1 MSDWSQYEGKI
12 GTDPAT
18 GRKFLVQGGRP
29 VLLSP
34 TDPRARPLQLTED
47 QGKSVGY
54 ASLMSEAEKQYQSA
68 RKSGYNP
75 TDLRNSAA
83 SVFEGL
89 PFGGLDG
96 LGAIIRDDAGDLGRS
111 AELAFADAQ
120 LKALSGAAAPEAE
133 VKRNVKTLF
142 PRPGESQTAVDPQ
155 RRAMRETAYGA
166 ARVRSG
172 LGAAQVPAFPT
183 IPPRAPAG
191 RLSPQEAA
199 ALPPGTQFIGLD
211 GQPRV
216 RK

>member
-1 MSDWSQYEGKI
+1 MTDWAQYEGKI
-12 GTDPAT
+12 GTDPRT

-34 TDPRARPLQLTED
+34 ADPRAKPLQLTED

-54 ASLMSEAEKQYQSA
+54 ASLMSEAEKQYQAA
-68 RKSGYNP
+68 RAGGYNP

-83 SVFEGL
+83 SVLEGL

-96 LGAIIRDDAGDLGRS
+96 LAAVVRNDVGDRGRA

-133 VKRNVKTLF
+133 VKRNVRTLF
-142 PRPGESQTAVDPQ
+142 ARPGENAAAVDPQ

-166 ARVRSG
+166 ARTRSG
-172 LGAAQVPAFPT
+172 FGAAQVPAL
-183 IPPRAPAG
+183 PAAAG
-191 RLSPQEAA
+191 SGGRRLSPQEAA
-199 ALPPGTQFIGLD
+199 ALPPGTPFIGLD

-216 RK
+216 RR